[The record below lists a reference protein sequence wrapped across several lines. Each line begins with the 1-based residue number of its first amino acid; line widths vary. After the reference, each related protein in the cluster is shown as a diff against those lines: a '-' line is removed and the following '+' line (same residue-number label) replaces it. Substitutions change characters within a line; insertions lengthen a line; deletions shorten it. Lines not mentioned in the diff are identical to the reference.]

1 MNIQEIVEIINE
13 YLSKCSSLESIE
25 LEIRLGI
32 YDQEN
37 KCFDSNI
44 GEENFDTINNM
55 LNTFNGWDNVNKT
68 NITNIYGKNLRLT
81 INNETKETNCIE
93 KVKLKN
99 FTFISETLPLD
110 FRISINREID
120 TPVSKFP
127 KARSKLMKRNKN
139 LVSREYQ
146 NALFE
151 LSQIDTEEKNSDIVQ
166 TFEYEIEHNGPL
178 CEENMKESIF
188 QMIYKALDANFMIDG
203 FMKTRDNPLPLE
215 MFSAQMV

>member
-1 MNIQEIVEIINE
+1 MNIQEIVEIVDE
-13 YLSKCSSLESIE
+13 YLSKCSSLDSIE

-37 KCFDSNI
+37 NCFDSNI
-44 GEENFDTINNM
+44 GEENYNQIMNM
-55 LNTFNGWDNVNKT
+55 LNTFEGWKSLRNE
-68 NITNIYGKNLRLT
+68 NITNIYGKNLRLSV
-81 INNETKETNCIE
+81 NNTTKETKCIE

-120 TPVSKFP
+120 IPVSKFP
-127 KARSKLMKRNKN
+127 KARSKLMKRTKK
-139 LVSREYQ
+139 LSSREYQ

-151 LSQIDTEEKNSDIVQ
+151 LSQIDTEENNSDIVQ

-178 CEENMKESIF
+178 CRENMKESIF
-188 QMIYKALDANFMIDG
+188 QIIYKALDANFMIDG
-203 FMKTRDNPLPLE
+203 FLKTQDNPLPLE